1 MKEINVLFYLGLLF
15 FVAFL
20 TKKFTQKFKIPEVT
34 GYVIV
39 GVLLGES
46 ILKVLT
52 NDVVDRLGYLSTIAL
67 GIIAFTIGAEL
78 KISTIKKLG
87 KSITA
92 IVFFESFGAFTIV
105 FLTLVFVF
113 KGELYK
119 ALLLGSV
126 AAATAPAATVAVI
139 RQYKSKGMLTSTII
153 AVVGIDDALALIIYV
168 FASSFAKGMILG
180 EHISSVT
187 ILINAL
193 ISIGLSVVIGIVAA
207 YIYIFM
213 MKNIRSED
221 TIELMITAFILM
233 LLGITEQFHISELLT
248 IMIFSAFITN
258 LSPVIEKRS
267 GKIVDFFVP
276 IFLAAFF
283 ILGGAHLD
291 IRVVKQIGGI
301 GIIYF
306 LARSIGKIGGASL
319 GAVIGGATNKVK
331 KYIGFALLPQVGV
344 ALALALSIKK
354 NFSVPIYGDKGKDI
368 AVVVINILLFT
379 TMITEVIGPFL
390 TKLVLQK
397 SGEIKE
403 EIK

>member
-1 MKEINVLFYLGLLF
+1 MKEINVLFYLGMLF
-15 FVAFL
+15 FAAFL

-46 ILKVLT
+46 ILKILT
-52 NDVVDRLGYLSTIAL
+52 NDVVDKLGYLSTIAL

-78 KISTIKKLG
+78 KLSTIKKLG

-92 IVFFESFGAFTIV
+92 IVFFESFGAFIIV
-105 FLTLVFVF
+105 FFTLAFVF
-113 KGELYK
+113 KGEMYK

-139 RQYKSKGMLTSTII
+139 RQYKAKGSLTSTII
-153 AVVGIDDALALIIYV
+153 AVVGIDDAVALIIYV

-193 ISIGLSVVIGIVAA
+193 ISIGLSAVIGIVAA
-207 YIYIFM
+207 YVYIFI
-213 MKNIRSED
+213 MKNIRNED

-233 LLGITEQFHISELLT
+233 LLGVTEQFHISELLT

-258 LSPVIEKRS
+258 LSPIIEKRS

-301 GIIYF
+301 GMLYF
-306 LARSIGKIGGASL
+306 FARSIGKIGGASL
-319 GAVIGGATNKVK
+319 GAVIGGATDKVK

-354 NFSVPIYGDKGKDI
+354 NFSIPLYGDKGKDI
-368 AVVVINILLFT
+368 ALVVINILLFT

-390 TKLVLQK
+390 TKLVLKK

-403 EIK
+403 